1 MNLPSSRSINYLVFA
16 GCTALMGIA
25 LFMEHAMGLEPC
37 PLCILQRVTVI
48 VTGLV
53 TLVAALHHPGVRG
66 IRVYAIGAILAA
78 VLGAALAVRQLWLQS
93 LPKDQ
98 VPACGPGL
106 DYLMEVLPLTEVLN
120 MILTGDGSCAE
131 IAWTLFGISIPGW
144 TLVGLIGL
152 IAINV
157 FQIVR
162 PKI

>member
-1 MNLPSSRSINYLVFA
+1 
-16 GCTALMGIA
+16 MGIA

-37 PLCILQRVTVI
+37 PLCILQRVMVI

-144 TLVGLIGL
+144 TLVGFIGL

>member
-1 MNLPSSRSINYLVFA
+1 
-16 GCTALMGIA
+16 MGIA

-53 TLVAALHHPGVRG
+53 TLVAALHHPSVRG
-66 IRVYAIGAILAA
+66 IRVYAIGAILAP
-78 VLGAALAVRQLWLQS
+78 VLGAALAIRQLWLQS

-144 TLVGLIGL
+144 TLVGFIGL

>member
-1 MNLPSSRSINYLVFA
+1 
-16 GCTALMGIA
+16 MGIA
-25 LFMEHAMGLEPC
+25 LFMEQAMGLDPC
-37 PLCILQRVTVI
+37 PLCILQRVMVI

-53 TLVAALHHPGVRG
+53 TLIAALHHPGVRG
-66 IRVYAIGAILAA
+66 IRIYAIGAILAA
-78 VLGAALAVRQLWLQS
+78 VLGAALAIRQLWLQS

-106 DYLMEVLPLTEVLN
+106 DYLLEVLPLTEVLN

-144 TLVGLIGL
+144 TLVGFIGL

-157 FQIVR
+157 FQIVK

>member
-1 MNLPSSRSINYLVFA
+1 
-16 GCTALMGIA
+16 MGIA

-53 TLVAALHHPGVRG
+53 TLVAALQHPGVRG

-78 VLGAALAVRQLWLQS
+78 VLGAALAIRQLWLQS

-106 DYLMEVLPLTEVLN
+106 DYLLEVLPLTEVLN

-144 TLVGLIGL
+144 TLVGFIGL

>member
-1 MNLPSSRSINYLVFA
+1 
-16 GCTALMGIA
+16 MGIA

-78 VLGAALAVRQLWLQS
+78 VLGAALAIRQLWLQS

-106 DYLMEVLPLTEVLN
+106 DYLLEVLPLTEVLN

-144 TLVGLIGL
+144 TLVGFIGL

>member
-1 MNLPSSRSINYLVFA
+1 
-16 GCTALMGIA
+16 MGIA

-144 TLVGLIGL
+144 TLVGFIGL

>member
-1 MNLPSSRSINYLVFA
+1 MD
-16 GCTALMGIA
+16 
-25 LFMEHAMGLEPC
+25 LEPC
-37 PLCILQRVTVI
+37 PLCILQRVMVI

-53 TLVAALHHPGVRG
+53 TLIAALHHPGVRG

-78 VLGAALAVRQLWLQS
+78 ALGAALAIRQLWLQS

-106 DYLMEVLPLTEVLN
+106 DYLLEVLPLTEVLN

-144 TLVGLIGL
+144 TLVGFIGL

-162 PKI
+162 PIR

>member
-1 MNLPSSRSINYLVFA
+1 
-16 GCTALMGIA
+16 MGIA
-25 LFMEHAMGLEPC
+25 LFMEQAMGLDPC
-37 PLCILQRVTVI
+37 PLCILQRVMVI

-53 TLVAALHHPGVRG
+53 TLIAALHHPGVRG
-66 IRVYAIGAILAA
+66 IRIYAIGAILAA
-78 VLGAALAVRQLWLQS
+78 VLGAALAIRQLWLQS

-106 DYLMEVLPLTEVLN
+106 DYLLEVLPLTEVLN

-144 TLVGLIGL
+144 TLVGFISL

-157 FQIVR
+157 FQIVK

>member
-1 MNLPSSRSINYLVFA
+1 MA
-16 GCTALMGIA
+16 IA
-25 LFMEHAMGLEPC
+25 LYMEHAMGLEPC
-37 PLCILQRVTVI
+37 PLCILQRVMVI

-53 TLVAALHHPGVRG
+53 TLVAAVHHPSVLG
-66 IRVYAIGAILAA
+66 IRVYAGGAILTA
-78 VLGAALAVRQLWLQS
+78 VLGAALATRQLWLQS

-106 DYLMEVLPLTEVLN
+106 DYLLDVLPLTEVLN

-131 IAWTLFGISIPGW
+131 ITWTLFGISIPGW
-144 TLVGLIGL
+144 TLVGFIGL

>member
-1 MNLPSSRSINYLVFA
+1 
-16 GCTALMGIA
+16 MGIA

-53 TLVAALHHPGVRG
+53 TLVAALHHPGARG

-144 TLVGLIGL
+144 TLVGFIGL

>member
-1 MNLPSSRSINYLVFA
+1 MD
-16 GCTALMGIA
+16 
-25 LFMEHAMGLEPC
+25 LEPC
-37 PLCILQRVTVI
+37 PLCILQRVMVI

-53 TLVAALHHPGVRG
+53 TLIAVLHHPGVRG

-78 VLGAALAVRQLWLQS
+78 ALGAALAIRQLWLQS

-106 DYLMEVLPLTEVLN
+106 DYLLEVLPLTEVLN

-144 TLVGLIGL
+144 TLVGFIGL

-162 PKI
+162 PIR